1 MNICLLKQKSLNKLP
16 ELDFQPLPI
25 ISFIH
30 PLFSCLHSFPVLSS
44 CIFNSD
50 YWKSHLIFKQST
62 AYNTILL
69 LYIMHSILHNLH
81 YEDAYNCSLTIWLSL
96 YSWAKILLKTL
107 SQVLQEMLK
116 YNFICKM
123 YIKKLHQWRARRG
136 IKRG

>member
-81 YEDAYNCSLTIWLSL
+81 YEDAYNCSLTTWLSL
-96 YSWAKILLKTL
+96 YSRAKILLKTL
-107 SQVLQEMLK
+107 SQVRFSRRCWSTIS
-116 YNFICKM
+116 Y
-123 YIKKLHQWRARRG
+123 ARCILRNCTSEG
-136 IKRG
+136 